1 MMLSMPGDRC
11 DECGVLSAFRSKP
24 DVLKLTESCS
34 VEDGHGRCNPCS
46 KFATLQAQ
54 IQEVEKT
61 LLNLRAAQ
69 GSLISDI
76 NFQHSPLIRDVPNE
90 VVRLIFSFCRDPPPR
105 RSEDSESQSQRLS
118 MFPRR
123 KKFQSQTFCML
134 RLGAVCKKWREIAWA
149 TPELWTSLRMPDIPE
164 GSSPSFRLQVEL
176 AKEWLSRTANL
187 SLDISLETQVS
198 SRNPKFNPHVG
209 KLIEAINLYSGRWQ
223 CLDICIPK
231 MYLSLFHS
239 LPSETA
245 QNKPERLQYLRLQG
259 FRLLQKSRMAF
270 NADGDFMKPTKVILG
285 LLYIRLLRIN
295 WENVTSLTCTFLFM
309 DECLELIRLAPKM
322 TDFAVSIVE
331 GHDNLTA
338 PSAPLIHSQ
347 LRRLMIAPKHAIT
360 VDFLFNKLALPSLE
374 SFSCEM
380 NSTMAIQ
387 SNTLIELLERS
398 HPPLRHLYLARIS
411 MDNQNFVDLM
421 THLPQLE
428 ELEILFEEKT
438 TYFDYFLIKL
448 GATFSNHSESS
459 SDLPF
464 LPRLRSL
471 KCQYLGHQSLSFDI
485 IPIAFGKGAVSSDNA
500 TGNENFRRPLQSL
513 TIVVECQFQYGTI
526 GGKIQYPRLRQAT
539 VDTLLGLIENEG
551 KTIEISY
558 SGVDL
563 LRLYETLGSEE
574 VDTES
579 RIVFT

>member
-1 MMLSMPGDRC
+1 MAEDRC
-11 DECGVLSAFRSKP
+11 NECGVLSAFRSKP
-24 DVLKLTESCS
+24 DVLELTESCS
-34 VEDGHGRCNPCS
+34 VEDGHGRCKPCS

-76 NFQHSPLIRDVPNE
+76 NFQHSSFIRDIPNE
-90 VVRLIFSFCRDPPPR
+90 VVRLIFSFCRDLSPR
-105 RSEDSESQSQRLS
+105 RSEESEFQSQRLS

-123 KKFQSQTFCML
+123 KKFQSQAFCML

-164 GSSPSFRLQVEL
+164 GSSPSFSLQVEL
-176 AKEWLSRTANL
+176 AKEWLGRTANL
-187 SLDISLETQVS
+187 SLDISLETQLS
-198 SRNPKFNPHVG
+198 SRNPKFNLHVG
-209 KLIEAINLYSGRWQ
+209 KLIEAINSYSGRWQ

-231 MYLSLFHS
+231 MYLSLLHNLS
-239 LPSETA
+239 SETV
-245 QNKPERLQYLRLQG
+245 QNEPERLQHLRLHG
-259 FRLLQKSRMAF
+259 FRLLQKSRIAF
-270 NADGDFMKPTKVILG
+270 NADGDPLKPTKVTLG

-322 TDFAVSIVE
+322 TDFAVSIAE
-331 GHDNLTA
+331 GHDNLTT
-338 PSAPLIHSQ
+338 PSVPLIHSQ
-347 LRRLMIAPKHAIT
+347 LRKLTIAHNHAIT
-360 VDFLFNKLALPSLE
+360 MGFLFSKLTLPSLE
-374 SFSCEM
+374 SFSYE
-380 NSTMAIQ
+380 SDSAMAIQ
-387 SNTLIELLERS
+387 SNILIELLERS

-411 MDNQNFVDLM
+411 MNNQNFIDLM
-421 THLPQLE
+421 TRIPQLE
-428 ELEILFEEKT
+428 ELEILFEERA
-438 TYFDYFLIKL
+438 TYFDYFLVKL
-448 GATFSNHSESS
+448 GATFWNHSESS

-471 KCQYLGHQSLSFDI
+471 KYQYYGDQLLCFDI
-485 IPIAFGKGAVSSDNA
+485 IPIAFGKGVVSSDNA

-513 TIVVECQFQYGTI
+513 TIVIECRFRYVAMGR
-526 GGKIQYPRLRQAT
+526 IQYPRLPKAT
-539 VDTLLGLIENEG
+539 VNTLLGLIENEG

-563 LRLYETLGSEE
+563 LRSYETLHSED
-574 VDTES
+574 VDTE
-579 RIVFT
+579 VE